1 MKLSDIFET
10 GPKDD
15 AAEKKKAGKA
25 TDLGSHAQSVVW
37 NTKGLEPKRA
47 AALVMA
53 KHMTAGKQADYK
65 SRITAA
71 DSEAKIDKLVSNTMM
86 SGEGKKVI
94 Q

>member
-25 TDLGSHAQSVVW
+25 TDLGSHAQSVW

-47 AALVMA
+47 AALAMA
-53 KHMTAGKQADYK
+53 KHMTAGKQAEYK
-65 SRITAA
+65 KHIAAA

-94 Q
+94 K